1 MKKDDEDYKRLI
13 DLRAR
18 VINDFKKY
26 MTIAQNCDKNFDFE
40 QYMKNSEYYNKTI
53 MVDKHTMKYTGA
65 LIKDLVKAM
74 M

>member
-1 MKKDDEDYKRLI
+1 MDKEDEDYKDLI

-26 MTIAQNCDKNFDFE
+26 MKIVQNYEKNFDFE
-40 QYMKNSEYYNKTI
+40 QYMKNSEYYNKTV

-65 LIKDLVKAM
+65 LIKDLIKVMK
-74 M
+74 